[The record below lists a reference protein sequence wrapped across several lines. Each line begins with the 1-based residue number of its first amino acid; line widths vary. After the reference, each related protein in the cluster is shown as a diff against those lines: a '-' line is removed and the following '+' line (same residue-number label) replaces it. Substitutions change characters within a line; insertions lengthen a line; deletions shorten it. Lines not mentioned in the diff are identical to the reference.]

1 MADQTREKNM
11 KRKMSDTHISNAQ
24 YYEIRLK
31 GHLDA
36 RWEDQFEGMT
46 ITLEE
51 DGNTLLS
58 GPVADQAA
66 LHGLLK
72 KVRDLGMPLVSVN
85 QVPPLEPTNQP
96 YKEKRMN
103 TSNKLIQIQDKKIAL
118 STLWVFVMFC
128 IAYADIIGFIE
139 PGTLENIINGN
150 TGFVLTPTLILVF
163 SLFQAIPIAMIL
175 VSRWF
180 RRDVNRWLNIVAS
193 VLTLLYVLGGGNWE
207 SVSYPI
213 FAALEV
219 VAMLGIIWLAW
230 TWRNNEA

>member
-1 MADQTREKNM
+1 METPPV
-11 KRKMSDTHISNAQ
+11 I
-24 YYEIRLK
+24 YEIRVA
-31 GHLDA
+31 GHLSPQWVD
-36 RWEDQFEGMT
+36 WFEGLT

-51 DGNTLLS
+51 DGNTLLT

-72 KVRDLGMPLVSVN
+72 KVRDLGLSLLSIN
-85 QVPPLEPTNQP
+85 QVPHWNLQTNHIRS
-96 YKEKRMN
+96 KERMN
-103 TSNKLIQIQDKKIAL
+103 TNNKLFEVQGKKVTL

-128 IAYADIIGFIE
+128 IAYADLIGFIE

-150 TGFVLTPTLILVF
+150 VGFELTPAIILIF

-207 SVSYPI
+207 SVSYPV

-219 VAMLGIIWLAW
+219 IAMLGIIWLAW
-230 TWRNNEA
+230 NWRNDEA

>member
-1 MADQTREKNM
+1 MNTE
-11 KRKMSDTHISNAQ
+11 TPPTI
-24 YYEIRLK
+24 YEIRVA
-31 GHLDA
+31 GHLSPQWVD
-36 RWEDQFEGMT
+36 WFEGLT
-46 ITLEE
+46 LTLEE
-51 DGNTLLS
+51 DGNTLLT
-58 GPVADQAA
+58 GPIVDQAA
-66 LHGLLK
+66 LHSLLK
-72 KVRDLGMPLVSVN
+72 KVRDLGLSLVSVN

-103 TSNKLIQIQDKKIAL
+103 TNNKLIEIQDKKVTL

-139 PGTLENIINGN
+139 PGTLENIINRN
-150 TGFVLTPTLILVF
+150 VGFDLTPAMILIF

-180 RRDVNRWLNIVAS
+180 RRDVNRWSNIVAS

-207 SVSYPI
+207 SVSYPV

-219 VAMLGIIWLAW
+219 IAMLGIIWLAW
-230 TWRNNEA
+230 IWRTDAA